1 MRAVYCHPDYLTSMQ
16 STSCKMLG
24 WMNYKLESRFLWGN
38 IYIYIYITQICDDTT
53 LMAGSKEEL
62 KNLLIG
68 MKERSEKAGLKL
80 SIQKTKSWHLVPSL
94 HGK

>member
-38 IYIYIYITQICDDTT
+38 IYIYITQICDDTT

-94 HGK
+94 HEK